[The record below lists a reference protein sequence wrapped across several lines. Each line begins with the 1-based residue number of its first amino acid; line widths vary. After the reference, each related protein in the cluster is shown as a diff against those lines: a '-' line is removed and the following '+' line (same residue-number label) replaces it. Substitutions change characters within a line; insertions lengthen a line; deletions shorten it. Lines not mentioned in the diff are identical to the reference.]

1 MAIRDETSVRTAWA
15 YSKSTED
22 LASTTPTT
30 NNNPPFNNKH
40 PTPYKHHHRFAQQQA
55 RNTTVVAQ
63 GGGGTQPASGHQ
75 QPEYE
80 NLLEVRPPLQK
91 PSAAALMNESKRK
104 FTRQADWRQLKR
116 INAAEYKDRLVP

>member
-1 MAIRDETSVRTAWA
+1 MAIRDETLVRTAWA

-22 LASTTPTT
+22 LASTTTATT

-55 RNTTVVAQ
+55 RNTPTVLAQ
-63 GGGGTQPASGHQ
+63 GGGGTQASGHQ

-80 NLLEVRPPLQK
+80 NLLEVRPLQK

-116 INAAEYKDRLVP
+116 FNATEYKDRLVP

>member
-22 LASTTPTT
+22 LASTTTT
-30 NNNPPFNNKH
+30 TNNNNPPFNNKH

-63 GGGGTQPASGHQ
+63 GGGGTQPSGHQ